1 MVLVVA
7 VLLVLRVGTAVAAI
21 KPLFFAGMPAD
32 RFWNRTEEQLVLRH
46 AMAVVGA
53 GGRTQGPAERAMHEQ
68 VRRLQAAAVASNRAA
83 PPMYVYRNGLEALPG
98 FEAIDRAFANHS
110 LDFLWVRNG
119 SALGQ
124 PIVKKPQPGLGGFSR
139 FFDWRKPA
147 VAKWFAE
154 QIVAEV
160 AAEEGIA
167 GVFFDEADWASC
179 GSGTPEQFMQA
190 SCDPGWSAADTL
202 AFAHGQLKGWVAAQ
216 KALART
222 GKQISL
228 SLFTFRGANGRAMDN
243 RSCAFDQ
250 EEYFRQLQ
258 LPTDAVVR
266 PYLDVLW
273 FGPDPTAAQCDN
285 YLRNMIEDADAG
297 TTILTRGVLPNEGT
311 PQSRLGIAR
320 AASAAILL
328 ADNNKTFVGLSSG
341 WDTPDVQWWPFYS
354 AAIGSPTG
362 PAQVDRNHMWRRNF
376 TGGHIYFDCQAR
388 PFAGDLV
395 LHPSPLAIAGSH
407 SVAANAWTFHVPVPT
422 ATDLVPS
429 LQTVLDDISRLR
441 AERLTDAGTSPQ
453 VSVVLDPGVHVLLEP
468 LRLGYQHSN
477 MVLEGHGTAVVSGG
491 VRVTGWEPSQ
501 TETGVLV
508 APAPS
513 SLPEGRRPRQLYVDG
528 SRVNR
533 TANSPA
539 DERVM
544 LSNASGARVLDTGL
558 VTPSL
563 SPLRWP
569 DPSGVE
575 LKKDG
580 WFTQSRCG
588 VAGVQQLAAG
598 AGTLVE
604 MQQPC
609 CACQGIFWS
618 FSFGVDWSGSA

>member
-1 MVLVVA
+1 MVLSVVVA
-7 VLLVLRVGTAVAAI
+7 VLLLWRVDTACAAI
-21 KPLFFAGMPAD
+21 KPLFFAGIPAD
-32 RFWNRTEEQLVLRH
+32 RFWNRTEEELVLRH

-53 GGRTQGPAERAMHEQ
+53 GGRTHGPAETAMHEQ
-68 VRRLQAAAVASNRAA
+68 VRRLQAAATASNRAA

-119 SALGQ
+119 SAPGQ
-124 PIVKKPQPGLGGFSR
+124 PIVEKPQPGLGGFSR

-147 VAKWFAE
+147 VAEWFAE
-154 QIVAEV
+154 HIVAEV

-179 GSGTPEQFMQA
+179 GSGAPEQFMQA
-190 SCDPGWSAADTL
+190 SCDPGWSAVDTL
-202 AFAHGQLKGWVAAQ
+202 AFARGQLTGWVAAH
-216 KALART
+216 KALASI
-222 GKQISL
+222 GKRISL
-228 SLFTFRGANGRAMDN
+228 SLFTFRGANGGGMDN
-243 RSCAFDQ
+243 RSCVFDQ

-273 FGPDPTAAQCDN
+273 FGPDPTAAQCDS
-285 YLRNMIEDADAG
+285 YLHNMIEDAAAG
-297 TTILTRGVLPNEGT
+297 TTILTRGVLSSEGT
-311 PQSRLGIAR
+311 LDSRLRVAR

-341 WDTPDVQWWPFYS
+341 WDTADVQWWPFYS

-388 PFAGDLV
+388 PFVGDLV
-395 LHPSPLAIAGSH
+395 LHPSPMTIASLPG
-407 SVAANAWTFHVPVPT
+407 VAADAWAFHVPVPT

-429 LQTVLDDISRLR
+429 LQTALDDISRLR
-441 AERLTDAGTSPQ
+441 AERSADAGSPPQ
-453 VSVVLDPGVHVLLEP
+453 VSVVLAPGVHVLREP
-468 LRLGYQHSN
+468 LRLGHQHSN
-477 MVLEGHGTAVVSGG
+477 IVLEGHGAAVVSGG

-508 APAPS
+508 APAPT
-513 SLPEGRRPRQLYVDG
+513 SLSEGRRPRQLYVEG

-533 TANSPA
+533 TSSSPA
-539 DERVM
+539 DESVM
-544 LSNASGARVLDTGL
+544 LANASGARVLDTGL

-563 SPLRWP
+563 SPLLWP

-588 VAGVQQLAAG
+588 VAGVHQLPAG
-598 AGTLVE
+598 AGVLVE
-604 MQQPC
+604 MKQPC
-609 CACQGIFWS
+609 CACRGVFWS
-618 FSFGVDWSGSA
+618 FCFGTNWFR